1 MAETQISRQQIR
13 EGATKPAKLE
23 SWLNKLAL
31 GIKRKSKDK
40 QHEDILTIAA
50 NNFEKEIEKGGAF
63 KSVLSSVVSQALGV
77 PWLDP
82 FLQRE
87 IKKDA
92 TKGYDDFINKYMSTL
107 GKGSKKYKSA
117 QALKS
122 QFKDIR
128 NKVADAT
135 ASSSFLM
142 SQLAPLQFEKLE
154 GLGLKEKFN
163 QLDPTAKM
171 KEDVF
176 SELQMDIPGAHIDTE
191 KKFLSNLFPS
201 KESTPIP
208 PTQAGR
214 IGTRMVDDPTKGLK
228 NILPTGVDLTKL
240 EDYFGSKL
248 GREEGIDLGVD
259 KLGGNFNKVAPYINL
274 LLQQYLKK
282 GMF

>member
-1 MAETQISRQQIR
+1 M
-13 EGATKPAKLE
+13 
-23 SWLNKLAL
+23 
-31 GIKRKSKDK
+31 
-40 QHEDILTIAA
+40 
-50 NNFEKEIEKGGAF
+50 
-63 KSVLSSVVSQALGV
+63 VSQALGV

>member
-92 TKGYDDFINKYMSTL
+92 TKGFDDFINKYMSKL
-107 GKGSKKYKSA
+107 GKG
-117 QALKS
+117 
-122 QFKDIR
+122 
-128 NKVADAT
+128 
-135 ASSSFLM
+135 
-142 SQLAPLQFEKLE
+142 
-154 GLGLKEKFN
+154 
-163 QLDPTAKM
+163 
-171 KEDVF
+171 
-176 SELQMDIPGAHIDTE
+176 
-191 KKFLSNLFPS
+191 
-201 KESTPIP
+201 
-208 PTQAGR
+208 
-214 IGTRMVDDPTKGLK
+214 
-228 NILPTGVDLTKL
+228 
-240 EDYFGSKL
+240 
-248 GREEGIDLGVD
+248 
-259 KLGGNFNKVAPYINL
+259 
-274 LLQQYLKK
+274 
-282 GMF
+282 